1 MISRAGASGWY
12 RNRFVWIEVCLL
24 AASLGVAAL
33 VTSTTPRTDPAV
45 LRQEILTRMRTTL
58 EQADPKDHQHAGHT
72 APQAPAGEQAPPAI
86 VCGVH
91 VYGYEPTGAATLAD
105 VETVYGFHLCGVAE
119 QKRHWDGA
127 VKLVG
132 PVIMDM
138 TTQPPGI
145 QVVEATADV
154 RFVDR
159 LREMFPDKYEELALR
174 EALPASEMADLRR
187 RYDAA
192 AGL

>member
-1 MISRAGASGWY
+1 MISRVGVSGWY
-12 RNRFVWIEVCLL
+12 RSAFVWIEVCLL
-24 AASLGVAAL
+24 AASIGVAAV
-33 VTSTTPRTDPAV
+33 VTLTTPRTDPAD
-45 LRQEILTRMRTTL
+45 LHRQILTKMRVTL
-58 EQADPKDHQHAGHT
+58 EQADPAHHHHAGHT
-72 APQAPAGEQAPPAI
+72 AAQVPAGEQAAPAVI
-86 VCGVH
+86 CGVH
-91 VYGYEPTGAATLAD
+91 VYGHEPTGATTLAD
-105 VETVYGFHLCGVAE
+105 VQTIYGFHLCGVAE

-145 QVVEATADV
+145 EVVEATADV

>member
-1 MISRAGASGWY
+1 MISRVGVSGWY
-12 RNRFVWIEVCLL
+12 RSVFVWIEVCLL

-33 VTSTTPRTDPAV
+33 ITPKTDPAV

-72 APQAPAGEQAPPAI
+72 VPEAPAGEQAAPTI

-91 VYGYEPTGAATLAD
+91 VYGYEPAGAATLAD
-105 VETVYGFHLCGVAE
+105 VATVYGFHLCGVAE

-132 PVIMDM
+132 PLIMDM

-145 QVVEATADV
+145 KVVEATADV

-187 RYDAA
+187 RYDDA

>member
-1 MISRAGASGWY
+1 MSSRVGVSRWY
-12 RNRFVWIEVCLL
+12 RSGFVWIEVCLL
-24 AASLGVAAL
+24 ATSLGVAAL

-72 APQAPAGEQAPPAI
+72 VPEAPAGEQAAPTI

-91 VYGYEPTGAATLAD
+91 VYGYEPAGAATLAD
-105 VETVYGFHLCGVAE
+105 VQTVYGFHLCGVAE

-132 PVIMDM
+132 PLIMDM

-145 QVVEATADV
+145 KVVEATADV

>member
-1 MISRAGASGWY
+1 MISRVRVSGWC
-12 RNRFVWIEVCLL
+12 RSGVVWIEVCLL
-24 AASLGVAAL
+24 AASIGVAAL
-33 VTSTTPRTDPAV
+33 VTSTTPRTDPEV
-45 LRQEILTRMRTTL
+45 LRQEILARMRTTL
-58 EQADPKDHQHAGHT
+58 EQVDPTHHGHAGHT
-72 APQAPAGEQAPPAI
+72 APQGSAGEQAAPAV

-91 VYGYEPTGAATLAD
+91 VYGYEPTGATTLAD
-105 VETVYGFHLCGVAE
+105 VRTVYGFHLCGVAE

-132 PVIMDM
+132 PLIMDM
-138 TTQPPGI
+138 TTRPPGVE
-145 QVVEATADV
+145 VVEATADV

-159 LREMFPDKYEELALR
+159 LREMFPDKYEDLALR

>member
-1 MISRAGASGWY
+1 MISRLGVSGWY
-12 RNRFVWIEVCLL
+12 RSRFVWIEVCLL
-24 AASLGVAAL
+24 AASIGVAAV
-33 VTSTTPRTDPAV
+33 VTSTSTRTDPAV
-45 LRQEILTRMRTTL
+45 LRQEILARMRTTL
-58 EQADPKDHQHAGHT
+58 EQADPAHHHHAGHP
-72 APQAPAGEQAPPAI
+72 APQVTAGEQAAPKVI
-86 VCGVH
+86 CGVH
-91 VYGYEPTGAATLAD
+91 VYGHEPAGASTLAE
-105 VETVYGFHLCGVAE
+105 VRTIYGFHLCGVAE

-138 TTQPPGI
+138 TIDPPGI
-145 QVVEATADV
+145 EVVEATADV

-174 EALPASEMADLRR
+174 EALPTSEMADLRR

>member
-1 MISRAGASGWY
+1 MISRVSVGGWY
-12 RNRFVWIEVCLL
+12 RSRFVWIEVCLL
-24 AASLGVAAL
+24 AASIGVAA
-33 VTSTTPRTDPAV
+33 VITATTPKTDPAE
-45 LRQEILTRMRTTL
+45 LHRQILTRMRTTL
-58 EQADPKDHQHAGHT
+58 EQADPAQHQHAGHT
-72 APQAPAGEQAPPAI
+72 APQVSAGEQAAPAV

-105 VETVYGFHLCGVAE
+105 VRTVYGFHLCGVAE
-119 QKRHWDGA
+119 QKRQWDGA

-138 TTQPPGI
+138 TTRPPGI
-145 QVVEATADV
+145 QVVEASADV

-174 EALPASEMADLRR
+174 EALPPSEMADLRR

>member
-1 MISRAGASGWY
+1 MTSRVGVGGWY
-12 RNRFVWIEVCLL
+12 RSRVVWIEVCLL
-24 AASLGVAAL
+24 AASIGVAAV
-33 VTSTTPRTDPAV
+33 VTSTTPRTDPAD
-45 LRQEILTRMRTTL
+45 LRRQILARMRTTL
-58 EQADPKDHQHAGHT
+58 EQADPAHHQHAGHT
-72 APQAPAGEQAPPAI
+72 APQVPAGEQAEPAV

-91 VYGYEPTGAATLAD
+91 VYGHEPTGAATLAD
-105 VETVYGFHLCGVAE
+105 VRTVYGFHLCGVAE

-145 QVVEATADV
+145 KVVEATADV

-159 LREMFPDKYEELALR
+159 LREMFPDKYEVLALR
-174 EALPASEMADLRR
+174 EALPPSEMADLRR

>member
-1 MISRAGASGWY
+1 MISRVGVGGWY
-12 RNRFVWIEVCLL
+12 RSHVVWIEVCLL
-24 AASLGVAAL
+24 AASIGVAAV
-33 VTSTTPRTDPAV
+33 VTATTPKTDRAV
-45 LRQEILTRMRTTL
+45 LHQEILTRMRTTL
-58 EQADPKDHQHAGHT
+58 EQADPAQHQHAGHT
-72 APQAPAGEQAPPAI
+72 AAQVPAGEQGAPAI

-91 VYGYEPTGAATLAD
+91 VYGYEPAGAATLAD
-105 VETVYGFHLCGVAE
+105 VATVYGFHLCGVAE

-138 TTQPPGI
+138 TTRPPGI
-145 QVVEATADV
+145 QVVEAAADV

-174 EALPASEMADLRR
+174 EALPPSEMADLRR

>member
-1 MISRAGASGWY
+1 MTFRLGAGGWY
-12 RNRFVWIEVCLL
+12 RSGFVRIEVCLL
-24 AASLGVAAL
+24 AASLGVAAV
-33 VTSTTPRTDPAV
+33 VTATTPKTDRAV

-72 APQAPAGEQAPPAI
+72 AAQAPAGEQAAPAI

-105 VETVYGFHLCGVAE
+105 VRTVYGFHLCGVAE

-138 TTQPPGI
+138 TTRPPGI

-174 EALPASEMADLRR
+174 EALPPAEMADLRR

>member
-1 MISRAGASGWY
+1 MMSRTGVSGWY
-12 RNRFVWIEVCLL
+12 RSRFVWIEAGLL
-24 AASLGVAAL
+24 AASIGVAAV
-33 VTSTTPRTDPAV
+33 VTSTTPKTDPAD
-45 LRQEILTRMRTTL
+45 LHRQILTRMRTTL
-58 EQADPKDHQHAGHT
+58 EQADPTRHHHAGHT
-72 APQAPAGEQAPPAI
+72 APQAPAGEQAAPAVI
-86 VCGVH
+86 CGVH
-91 VYGYEPTGAATLAD
+91 VYGHEPTGAATLAD
-105 VETVYGFHLCGVAE
+105 VQTIYGFHLCGVAE

-127 VKLVG
+127 VKLAG

-138 TTQPPGI
+138 TAQPPGI
-145 QVVEATADV
+145 EVVEATADV

-159 LREMFPDKYEELALR
+159 LREMFPDEYEDLALR

>member
-1 MISRAGASGWY
+1 MISRVGVSGWY
-12 RNRFVWIEVCLL
+12 RSRFVWIEVCLL
-24 AASLGVAAL
+24 VASLGLATV
-33 VTSTTPRTDPAV
+33 VTSITPKTDPAA
-45 LRQEILTRMRTTL
+45 LREEILTRMRTTL
-58 EQADPKDHQHAGHT
+58 EQADPTQHQHAGHT
-72 APQAPAGEQAPPAI
+72 APQVPAGEQAAPAVI
-86 VCGVH
+86 CGVH
-91 VYGYEPTGAATLAD
+91 VYGHEPTGATTLAD
-105 VETVYGFHLCGVAE
+105 VQTVYGFHLCGVAE

-127 VKLVG
+127 VKLAG

-145 QVVEATADV
+145 QVVEATAGV

-174 EALPASEMADLRR
+174 EALPPSEMADLRR